1 MSIILPI
8 LFLILFIMMGLVALG
23 LTLLSRLV
31 GGLRN
36 LRTLFR
42 MFTGGKAQGAWRGS
56 AKSSSSDN
64 SSRAYSNASSSDKRE
79 TQANDKMFGHNEG
92 TYVEFEEVRE

>member
-8 LFLILFIMMGLVALG
+8 LFLILFIIMGLVALG

-56 AKSSSSDN
+56 AKTSSSDN
-64 SSRAYSNASSSDKRE
+64 SSRAYSNASSSYKKAA
-79 TQANDKMFGHNEG
+79 QATDKMFERNEG

>member
-8 LFLILFIMMGLVALG
+8 LFLILFIIMGLVALG
-23 LTLLSRLV
+23 LTLLGRLV

-64 SSRAYSNASSSDKRE
+64 SSRAYSDAFSSDKKE

-92 TYVEFEEVRE
+92 TYVEFEEVRD

>member
-8 LFLILFIMMGLVALG
+8 LFLILFIIMGLVALG

-36 LRTLFR
+36 LRSLFR
-42 MFTGGKAQGAWRGS
+42 VFTGGKTQDAWHGS
-56 AKSSSSDN
+56 AKTSSSNKSSHADSD
-64 SSRAYSNASSSDKRE
+64 AYSSDKKNAQ
-79 TQANDKMFGHNEG
+79 TNDKMFGHNEG